1 MSKGFTPDR
10 QSFEQILFTAS
21 LVQQLRKQPM
31 CSRPAGCDHSQRIT
45 DLAVA
50 QLLAWLLAQV
60 ERAELLQAIERVVP
74 ALERL
79 VHNEEGLQHGP
90 PTGVPASIVDT
101 SLPGTLASSSL
112 RMAQLTQNADRAAR
126 DTGMVDD
133 SLTTAETAAEITKLP
148 HYPSHDVGAI
158 EKADDSQAIFGATLE
173 LAAAPRAG
181 NHEHGDT
188 VRIDLAT
195 DGVVPT
201 PVQREE
207 VASEPVVAGNEWV
220 MLSQSKTLAARGKI
234 FEARDKVLAWL
245 KADNSVPHLYP

>member
-1 MSKGFTPDR
+1 MTTEHNKATPEGNVTCCPHVSDG
-10 QSFEQILFTAS
+10 AS
-21 LVQQLRKQPM
+21 STKEPHNPRHFPRSVRLPAAAQPL
-31 CSRPAGCDHSQRIT
+31 SSSPHGSTR
-45 DLAVA
+45 
-50 QLLAWLLAQV
+50 LLAKFPVCRTALLAYWINLLLLGITLYFSGV
-60 ERAELLQAIERVVP
+60 CAEE
-74 ALERL
+74 
-79 VHNEEGLQHGP
+79 
-90 PTGVPASIVDT
+90 TGVVQDEMPRDV
-101 SLPGTLASSSL
+101 
-112 RMAQLTQNADRAAR
+112 ADRAAR

-173 LAAAPRAG
+173 LASAPRAG

-188 VRIDLAT
+188 VQIDLAT

-201 PVQREE
+201 PIQREE